1 MSMNR
6 SVFDEDECAAA
17 VACRRTRL
25 RTLKSEFPETTVIV
39 FFSVDCLDQG
49 CNTGLRRRR

>member
-39 FFSVDCLDQG
+39 FFPSIALIRVVIPA
-49 CNTGLRRRR
+49 